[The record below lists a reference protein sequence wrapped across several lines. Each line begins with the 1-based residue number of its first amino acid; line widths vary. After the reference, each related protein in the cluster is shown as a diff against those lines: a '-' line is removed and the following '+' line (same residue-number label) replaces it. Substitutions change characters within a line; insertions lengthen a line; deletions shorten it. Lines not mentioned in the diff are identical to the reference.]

1 MCPSPIFPVCFLRIN
16 MWNNLVL
23 STIFADFCAVSVLTL
38 YHGMLRIHLKVKI
51 KTSWEHNRNGE
62 NYKKM

>member
-1 MCPSPIFPVCFLRIN
+1 MHPSPVFPVCFLRIN

-23 STIFADFCAVSVLTL
+23 SMIFADFCAVSVLTL
-38 YHGMLRIHLKVKI
+38 YHGMLRIHLKVKF

-62 NYKKM
+62 NYK